1 MATASKKK
9 LSTDNFFTEK
19 VRLEKDLMDF
29 ERKIMEANDHL
40 TNMESSLAQMHSI
53 AEENH
58 SYYFLKRVKKLQTL
72 YFNLQRKKGY
82 TKDDFDSFYHHLGKI
97 INEDKIEFLDS
108 ALRNRITKVAAKLG
122 EAQIIGQKKKEIDL
136 AGKIRFLA
144 FEVEGV
150 HFLVPKTSYRIL
162 KNIPAF
168 KSKLSIK
175 KTIVPLFPGPGFI
188 LLDEA
193 KPVLK
198 KNIIL
203 IKNSKGK
210 EEGYYFD
217 KLEED
222 WAISKQSVDLI
233 LKKEKSNEK
242 VIGKIRRKGIYY
254 HLLRTD

>member
-1 MATASKKK
+1 MAAASKKK

-29 ERKIMEANDHL
+29 ERKILEANNHL
-40 TNMESSLAQMHSI
+40 TNMENSLAQMHSI

-97 INEDKIEFLDS
+97 VNEDKIEFLDS

-122 EAQIIGQKKKEIDL
+122 EAGIIGQKKKEIDL

-175 KTIVPLFPGPGFI
+175 KTIIPLFPGPGFI
-188 LLDEA
+188 LLDDT
-193 KPVLK
+193 KPASK

-222 WAISKQSVDLI
+222 WAISKQSIDLI
-233 LKKEKSNEK
+233 LKKEKSNDK

-254 HLLRTD
+254 HLLRAD